1 MSAVPKKRRPTRAR
15 VGADEPERTGKARGG
30 VRKVTVSLP
39 PEVLEWA
46 KRRAEDEG
54 SSVSAV
60 VTAAVRERQ
69 RLEAMREVDEWLGE
83 GRLPLT
89 DQDLEDVRREWRG

>member
-1 MSAVPKKRRPTRAR
+1 
-15 VGADEPERTGKARGG
+15 
-30 VRKVTVSLP
+30 
-39 PEVLEWA
+39 VLEWA

-60 VTAAVRERQ
+60 VTAALRERR
-69 RLEAMREVDEWLGE
+69 RLEAMREVDDLLGE
-83 GRLPLT
+83 GRPPLT

>member
-1 MSAVPKKRRPTRAR
+1 
-15 VGADEPERTGKARGG
+15 
-30 VRKVTVSLP
+30 
-39 PEVLEWA
+39 VLEWA

-60 VTAAVRERQ
+60 VTSAMRERR

-83 GRLPLT
+83 DRPPLT